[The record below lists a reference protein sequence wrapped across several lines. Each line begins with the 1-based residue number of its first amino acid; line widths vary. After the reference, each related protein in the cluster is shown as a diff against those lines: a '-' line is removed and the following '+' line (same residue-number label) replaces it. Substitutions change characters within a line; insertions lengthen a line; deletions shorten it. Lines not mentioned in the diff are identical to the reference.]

1 MIFSLD
7 HTNLEPFVIGYFQE
21 FVQVEDSEYDK
32 EYYKALGKKKF
43 KMNPDNL
50 FTKEFV
56 MMKNP
61 KVRQKAIEDIWERA
75 SKDQRW
81 IFEKR
86 ERD

>member
-1 MIFSLD
+1 M
-7 HTNLEPFVIGYFQE
+7 
-21 FVQVEDSEYDK
+21 EDSEYDK

-61 KVRQKAIEDIWERA
+61 KVRQKAIEDI
-75 SKDQRW
+75 
-81 IFEKR
+81 
-86 ERD
+86 